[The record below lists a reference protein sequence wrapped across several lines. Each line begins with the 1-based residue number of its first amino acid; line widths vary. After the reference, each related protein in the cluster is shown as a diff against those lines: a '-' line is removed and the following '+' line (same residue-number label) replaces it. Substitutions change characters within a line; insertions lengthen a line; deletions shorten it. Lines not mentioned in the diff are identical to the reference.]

1 MELTRLESATDAIIA
16 ATTDRDGALR
26 EIAQLLEARV
36 EHYDWVGFYLAEGR
50 ELVLGPFVGAP
61 TEHVRIPFGCGVC
74 GQVAESGET
83 LVVPDVATEA
93 NYLSCGSTVQS
104 EVVIP
109 IHADGEFVLA
119 HARPFLAGRG
129 GIPAAALHAAGAALE
144 RNLISRGR
152 SA

>member
-1 MELTRLESATDAIIA
+1 MELTRLESAADAIIA
-16 ATTDRDGALR
+16 AATDRDGALR

-83 LVVPDVATEA
+83 LVVPDVAAEA
-93 NYLSCGSTVQS
+93 NYLSCGSAVQS
-104 EVVIP
+104 EIVIP
-109 IHADGEFVLA
+109 IHADGEFVAQLDIDSHTRDPFSQGEVVFLQRLCTRLA
-119 HARPFLAGRG
+119 QLWS
-129 GIPAAALHAAGAALE
+129 E
-144 RNLISRGR
+144 T
-152 SA
+152 